1 MTTRKNLRRLLVAA
15 VVTLAPAASFVAAGM
30 ASSPVPSAARDLACV
45 WVGQVN
51 TGVCV
56 VAPTKDGVMGLH

>member
-1 MTTRKNLRRLLVAA
+1 MIRNRNLRRLVMVAA
-15 VVTLAPAASFVAAGM
+15 VTAAPALSLAVAGVS
-30 ASSPVPSAARDLACV
+30 SSPAPTAHPKDLACV

-56 VAPTKDGVMGLH
+56 VAPTNTVG